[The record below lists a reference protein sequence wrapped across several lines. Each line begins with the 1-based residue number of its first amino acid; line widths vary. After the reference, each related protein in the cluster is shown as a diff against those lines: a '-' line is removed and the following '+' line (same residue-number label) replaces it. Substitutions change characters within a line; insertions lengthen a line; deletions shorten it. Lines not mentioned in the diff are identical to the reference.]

1 MVQLAAPIEM
11 DKEEVEPIISDLD
24 WDSDVSGEDD
34 GDDPD
39 FLID

>member
-1 MVQLAAPIEM
+1 M

-24 WDSDVSGEDD
+24 WDLDVSGEDD
-34 GDDPD
+34 VDDPD